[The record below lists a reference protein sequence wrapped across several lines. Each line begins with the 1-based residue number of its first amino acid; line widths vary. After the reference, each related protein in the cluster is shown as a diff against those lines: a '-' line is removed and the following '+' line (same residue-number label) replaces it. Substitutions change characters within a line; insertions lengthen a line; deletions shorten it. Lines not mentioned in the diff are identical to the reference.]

1 MSYRHKPRNA
11 IAALLGAAMPML
23 LSAAAHLWAA
33 EGAGEAPQSGEDT
46 APICD
51 DFFDQWELPGV
62 PSTMLAIGGIGREM
76 MAAMD
81 CVGKNDIAK
90 ACRHWNKIVEATDK
104 LGPPFNQD
112 RAGIEA
118 LMREHK
124 CAARAEDAT
133 GATAPDGNVPKPD
146 ESAGEAAP

>member
-1 MSYRHKPRNA
+1 MQAKFKAGARLIFLVLLQSSVW
-11 IAALLGAAMPML
+11 IAPSASALAGAD
-23 LSAAAHLWAA
+23 
-33 EGAGEAPQSGEDT
+33 GAVL
-46 APICD
+46 CD
-51 DFFDQWELPGV
+51 DFFDQWEIPGV
-62 PSTMLAIGGIGREM
+62 PSAMLAMGGIGREM

-81 CVGKNDIAK
+81 CVEKNDIEK
-90 ACRHWNKIVEATDK
+90 ACRHWHKIVEVTDK
-104 LGPPFNQD
+104 LGAPYNQD

-133 GATAPDGNVPKPD
+133 GATAPDGDRPKPD

>member
-1 MSYRHKPRNA
+1 MSFRHKPRNV
-11 IAALLGAAMPML
+11 IAALLGAAVPLL

-33 EGAGEAPQSGEDT
+33 EAAGEAPQSGEDS
-46 APICD
+46 AALCD
-51 DFFDQWELPGV
+51 DFFDQWEIPGV
-62 PSTMLAIGGIGREM
+62 PSAMLAMGGIGREM

-81 CVGKNDIAK
+81 CVEKNDIAK
-90 ACRHWNKIVEATDK
+90 ACRHWHKIVEVTDK
-104 LGPPFNQD
+104 LGPPYNQD

-133 GATAPDGNVPKPD
+133 GATAPDGNVPKAD
-146 ESAGEAAP
+146 ESVGEAAP